1 MFQFSVK
8 SQSRHFSIL
17 PKENVY
23 LATPVYFFQN
33 SAVWKRVFDAALE
46 FCLEACFHS
55 NKSSAVSE
63 SFFTF
68 YLRSRYTICVSEKCF
83 VIAIFWE
90 AGIFHQAVV
99 TLQTTSCCAFPC
111 LEYHAI
117 QLMNYQWRRKIC
129 TTLIPAMFQKG
140 WNMKIGDFLG
150 QPLWG

>member
-63 SFFTF
+63 SFSTF
-68 YLRSRYTICVSEKCF
+68 YLRSRYTICVPEKCF
-83 VIAIFWE
+83 VIAIFEKPGFFTKLLWHCKQLLVVLFPAWNITQSSSWIISGE
-90 AGIFHQAVV
+90 EKYVLHSYQPCFKKAEIWKLGIF
-99 TLQTTSCCAFPC
+99 
-111 LEYHAI
+111 
-117 QLMNYQWRRKIC
+117 
-129 TTLIPAMFQKG
+129 
-140 WNMKIGDFLG
+140 
-150 QPLWG
+150 